1 MPGLAANRLRIS
13 LPISRLRMV
22 CSCVMASAAGA
33 CLFFSHADPSFAKQK
48 DIPDP
53 ASNVVELKFAWP
65 VGLAGTATTDSLRIQ
80 RRGDKAVTF
89 EVTDETAFTL
99 ESDDR
104 GLLLRFSGIKTNT
117 RITPESA
124 GQQRELQKLFQIL
137 SAMQPSYIVS
147 PKGKLVDVAGL
158 DKFRAAILAQLDK
171 YGSSLPKTVRPR
183 VKALVMKQFSKEE
196 LLSLISADWNRLVGQ
211 WVGAALRLGATYQVA
226 SSSPRIPLLGNI
238 TLPGQ
243 YVFGATRRV
252 PCGDTGTAIKCVELH
267 MTSQLDPGKT
277 AAALQKY
284 AQEAA
289 RQTGAGPDTI
299 KSVRMNFDLTLV
311 TEPSTLIPYDTT
323 SVTRTVITTIDS
335 DGRRSTSYD
344 TRSVTVHYRYK

>member
-1 MPGLAANRLRIS
+1 MPGLTANLLRTSI
-13 LPISRLRMV
+13 PITRLRMV
-22 CSCVMASAAGA
+22 CLCVMASVACAG
-33 CLFFSHADPSFAKQK
+33 LFFSFSGASFAKEQ

-89 EVTDETAFTL
+89 EVTDETSFTL
-99 ESDDR
+99 ESADR
-104 GLLLRFSGIKTNT
+104 GLLLRFSGIRMNT
-117 RITPESA
+117 RITPESP
-124 GQQRELQKLFQIL
+124 GQQGELQKLFQVL

-147 PKGKLVDVAGL
+147 PQGKLVDVAGL
-158 DKFRAAILAQLDK
+158 DKFRESILAQLDK
-171 YGSSLPKTVRPR
+171 YGSSLLKTARPR
-183 VKALVMKQFSKEE
+183 VKALVMKQFSRDE
-196 LLSLISADWNRLVGQ
+196 LLALISADWNRLVGH
-211 WVGAALRLGATYQVA
+211 WVGAALRLGATYQVN

-252 PCGDTGTAIKCVELH
+252 PCGDTGTAVKCVELH

-277 AAALQKY
+277 AAALRKY
-284 AQEAA
+284 TREAA
-289 RQTGAGPDTI
+289 KQTGAGVDRI
-299 KSVRMNFDLTLV
+299 KSVRMKFDLILV
-311 TEPSTLIPYDTT
+311 TEPSTLIPHDTT
-323 SVTRTVITTIDS
+323 SVTRTVVTTIDS

-344 TRSVTVHYRYK
+344 TRSVTVHYHYK